1 VRNVG
6 QVIWGGGFEL
16 KPLFVD
22 NLFVDNL
29 SFWEVALEL
38 LLLRYILRHATVCRI
53 GSVDELE
60 SLLPT
65 HSAIAVMTQRN
76 EIP

>member
-1 VRNVG
+1 MG

-38 LLLRYILRHATVCRI
+38 LFLLYIFGHVAHRRI
-53 GSVDELE
+53 ASVDELE

-65 HSAIAVMTQRN
+65 HPAIAVMTQRN